1 MNSKLEKLIQNI
13 YYKFPVIRPIM
24 ASFYRKF
31 LVDHTFSGWGMQTVH
46 ELPWNGISEQDF
58 RNDCTEIIK
67 TFEFTPNSTGTDKYN
82 VDELMWRHWF
92 IHFSIQYVHH
102 FTTNT
107 ENNFVECGVGD
118 GMTTFFALKEIS
130 RRFTNSNFKMYLY
143 DSWDS
148 MKEEDLHKSEI
159 TNIGRYSNLN
169 VERTKKNLIDFQ
181 NNLIYNVGYIPDSF
195 SASSPDKI
203 IYLHIDLNS
212 TKPTIDA
219 LNFFFPRLLEGGI
232 IIFDDYGNTG
242 YPDTKKQID
251 EFFKNKPGVLM
262 KSPTGQ
268 AIFFR

>member
-1 MNSKLEKLIQNI
+1 ML
-13 YYKFPVIRPIM
+13 
-24 ASFYRKF
+24 
-31 LVDHTFSGWGMQTVH
+31 
-46 ELPWNGISEQDF
+46 F
-58 RNDCTEIIK
+58 R
-67 TFEFTPNSTGTDKYN
+67 S
-82 VDELMWRHWF
+82 WRHWF

-148 MKEEDLHKSEI
+148 MKEEDLAKSEI